1 MTDVLFC
8 HAEERSIY
16 YTSGLLNA
24 DRFFAIAQN
33 DSYFYYSHICSVMI
47 EEKIYIKNKKAYF
60 EYHIL
65 DKYVA
70 GIKLL
75 GTEIK
80 SIREGKANIN
90 DAFCTFINE
99 QLYVRNLHI
108 AEYSYGSFYNH
119 EAKRDRVLLLN
130 KKELK
135 KLQTRGE
142 EKGLTIVPLAL
153 FISERGFAKLEI
165 GLAQGKK
172 TFDKRETLKERDTK
186 VEMDRAMKR

>member
-1 MTDVLFC
+1 M
-8 HAEERSIY
+8 E
-16 YTSGLLNA
+16 
-24 DRFFAIAQN
+24 QN
-33 DSYFYYSHICSVMI
+33 
-47 EEKIYIKNKKAYF
+47 IYIKNKKAYF

-65 DKYVA
+65 DKYIA

-90 DAFCTFINE
+90 DAFCTFING

-119 EAKRDRVLLLN
+119 EAKRDRILLLN

-142 EKGLTIVPLAL
+142 ENGLTIVPLAL

-172 TFDKRETLKERDTK
+172 TFDKRETMKERDSK
-186 VEMDRAMKR
+186 IELSRVLKQ